1 VSNLSHLSIIACALL
16 LTACSQSETEAVA
29 LIAPAAL
36 AVDLADEQQ
45 KFSYAIGISAFK
57 NIEAGLKGIE
67 GTEIELDKETVL
79 KGFND
84 SLKGASELDNQG
96 LRSAITQFQARASE
110 VQQVKVQA
118 EAEVH
123 GKEGQAYLAQNTSA
137 AGVVTLASGLQYL
150 VIEPGEG
157 QSPSSAETT
166 VKVHYEGTLI
176 DGTQFDST
184 YDRNKPVTFPL
195 SGVIEGWKEGVQ
207 LMSEGAKWR
216 FFIPADLAYGP
227 TPTASIPANSTLIF
241 EVELL
246 EVVD

>member
-1 VSNLSHLSIIACALL
+1 VPNLFRLSFIACALL
-16 LTACSQSETEAVA
+16 LAACSQPEPEAAAAVVDA
-29 LIAPAAL
+29 APAVNL
-36 AVDLADEQQ
+36 MDEQQ

-57 NIEAGLKGIE
+57 NIEEGLIGIE
-67 GTEIELDKETVL
+67 GTEIELDKDTVL
-79 KGFND
+79 KGFSD
-84 SLKGASELDNQG
+84 SLRGASELNNQG
-96 LRSAITQFQARASE
+96 LRAAITQFQARASE
-110 VQQVKVQA
+110 VQQAKVQA

-123 GKEGQAYLAQNTSA
+123 GKEGLAYLAQNTSQ
-137 AGVVTLASGLQYL
+137 AGVVTLASGLQYV

-166 VKVHYEGTLI
+166 VKVHYKGTLI

-184 YDRNKPVTFPL
+184 YDRNKPATFPL

-207 LMSEGAKWR
+207 LMNEGAKWR
-216 FFIPADLAYGP
+216 FFIPANLAYGP

-246 EVVD
+246 EVID